1 VIVKSRTFEYFYLY
15 ISNFLVF
22 PFKYMVYGR
31 RESDN
36 RGRFNFLNISV
47 YDFIDN
53 IEKIGY
59 NDYHD

>member
-1 VIVKSRTFEYFYLY
+1 
-15 ISNFLVF
+15 
-22 PFKYMVYGR
+22 MVYGR

-47 YDFIDN
+47 NDFIDN
-53 IEKIGY
+53 IEKICY